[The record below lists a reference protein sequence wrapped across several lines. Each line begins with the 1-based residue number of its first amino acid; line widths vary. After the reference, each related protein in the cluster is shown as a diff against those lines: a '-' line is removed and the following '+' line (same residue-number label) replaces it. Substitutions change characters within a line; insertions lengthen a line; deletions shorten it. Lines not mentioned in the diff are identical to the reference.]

1 VLLRGCEQCVRWTS
15 SIRLATRYSPPC
27 AIPQNNKVASS
38 DVAVSG
44 VYEQRADETA
54 RRFRRISVETS
65 VTLDGRVRGNTPDDI
80 GEAVFASL
88 GLSIACDWMFA
99 PSAMA
104 ASTSCSRG
112 VSETRLA
119 PSSRRDSSE
128 VGELASAAA
137 RERDAAGVRGR
148 AVSRQS
154 RWRSRCSAQG
164 GRMALAPA

>member
-1 VLLRGCEQCVRWTS
+1 MLRPGAVLLRGCEQCVRWTS

-38 DVAVSG
+38 DVAVSD

-88 GLSIACDWMFA
+88 GLSIACD
-99 PSAMA
+99 
-104 ASTSCSRG
+104 
-112 VSETRLA
+112 L
-119 PSSRRDSSE
+119 
-128 VGELASAAA
+128 L
-137 RERDAAGVRGR
+137 
-148 AVSRQS
+148 
-154 RWRSRCSAQG
+154 
-164 GRMALAPA
+164 